1 MAMLNKLRLRLRA
14 LFFKSKMEDELQAEL
29 QFHLKREIEENIARR
44 MTPEDARYAALR
56 SFGGVELVKE
66 ESRDLRGV
74 RLLEEVWQDLC
85 YGARI
90 LMKNYGFTLAAA
102 LCLGLGIGVNT
113 AIFSVIHAL
122 LLRSFPVPQADQLV
136 VITQGK
142 LNLPI
147 TYRNFVRIRN
157 NNGVLSDLAAFEYV
171 RFSFGNRDQSQFISG
186 ELVSGNYFDALKL
199 RPALGRTFL
208 PEEDQIPDAHPVV
221 VLSYRFWQS
230 RLSGV
235 PDVIGR
241 TIILNRHRFTV
252 IGVAPQGFK
261 GMVTPY
267 LTSVW
272 IPLMMSARV
281 KHEIKRA
288 DDIRDFEPDS
298 ADELRSFGRV
308 SPIGRLRP
316 GVSLSQAQA
325 AIEIFSPRS
334 DEPDED
340 SRFRLI
346 SPKGINDIANTGG
359 MRRQVTKATTLMG
372 VIAGIVL
379 LIACSNLANLLLARA
394 SVRRKEIAIR
404 MALGA
409 SRVRLIRLLMTESAL
424 LALAGGG
431 VGLLVASLFNRLCIA
446 FIPRMA
452 TFDPDLRLDAPV
464 LGFTLLLSMGTSVLF
479 GLAPAL
485 RVSKLNFAPA
495 LKDEIGIGA
504 LHTKTINLRNAL
516 VIGQVAISLP
526 LLICAGLFIRSLQK
540 EQAIDLGFKTEN
552 RLVLWLNL
560 KVVGYDQTNGVK
572 FVKQLLDRVRAV
584 PGVQSAS
591 IARDIGGFS
600 GSDCYSQDS
609 ARPSVDI
616 PVFDCSNNAVGSQFF
631 HTMGISVVRGREFTA
646 QDGERGNKV
655 VVINESLA
663 RRYWPGEDPL
673 GKQLRIG
680 ESSNPLSEIVG
691 IVKDS
696 VDFGSMREEPPPM
709 LYTPFQDTES
719 MHLIIHT
726 SIDPNG
732 MIQPLRREISLLD
745 ENLPMRI
752 ATMNELISSSQ
763 WEQRLGV
770 TLLSILGGLGL
781 LLTAVGIYGV
791 TAYIVAQRTR
801 EFGVRMALGA
811 RGRDVMKLVIREGM
825 WLVLI
830 GVVIGM
836 AASLAVSRLLKGF
849 LFGLS
854 AADPMTFGII
864 PLLLAA
870 VALLACYVPAR
881 RATKV
886 DPMIALRSE

>member
-1 MAMLNKLRLRLRA
+1 
-14 LFFKSKMEDELQAEL
+14 
-29 QFHLKREIEENIARR
+29 
-44 MTPEDARYAALR
+44 
-56 SFGGVELVKE
+56 
-66 ESRDLRGV
+66 
-74 RLLEEVWQDLC
+74 
-85 YGARI
+85 
-90 LMKNYGFTLAAA
+90 
-102 LCLGLGIGVNT
+102 
-113 AIFSVIHAL
+113 
-122 LLRSFPVPQADQLV
+122 
-136 VITQGK
+136 
-142 LNLPI
+142 
-147 TYRNFVRIRN
+147 
-157 NNGVLSDLAAFEYV
+157 
-171 RFSFGNRDQSQFISG
+171 
-186 ELVSGNYFDALKL
+186 
-199 RPALGRTFL
+199 
-208 PEEDQIPDAHPVV
+208 
-221 VLSYRFWQS
+221 
-230 RLSGV
+230 
-235 PDVIGR
+235 
-241 TIILNRHRFTV
+241 
-252 IGVAPQGFK
+252 
-261 GMVTPY
+261 VT
-267 LTSVW
+267 
-272 IPLMMSARV
+272 
-281 KHEIKRA
+281 
-288 DDIRDFEPDS
+288 
-298 ADELRSFGRV
+298 
-308 SPIGRLRP
+308 
-316 GVSLSQAQA
+316 SL
-325 AIEIFSPRS
+325 
-334 DEPDED
+334 
-340 SRFRLI
+340 
-346 SPKGINDIANTGG
+346 
-359 MRRQVTKATTLMG
+359 
-372 VIAGIVL
+372 
-379 LIACSNLANLLLARA
+379 
-394 SVRRKEIAIR
+394 
-404 MALGA
+404 
-409 SRVRLIRLLMTESAL
+409 
-424 LALAGGG
+424 
-431 VGLLVASLFNRLCIA
+431 
-446 FIPRMA
+446 
-452 TFDPDLRLDAPV
+452 
-464 LGFTLLLSMGTSVLF
+464 LF

-485 RVSKLNFAPA
+485 QISKLNFVPA

-504 LHTKTINLRNAL
+504 LHTRTINLRSAL

-552 RLVLWLNL
+552 RLVLWLSL

-572 FVKQLLDRVRAV
+572 FVQQLLDRVRAV

-591 IARDIGGFS
+591 IAQRYSDFS
-600 GSDCYSQDS
+600 GHDCYSQDS
-609 ARPSVDI
+609 ARPSVGI
-616 PVFDCSNNAVGSQFF
+616 PVFDCSNNEVGSQFF

-696 VDFGSMREEPPPM
+696 VDFGSMREEPPM

-719 MHLIIHT
+719 MNLIIHT

-811 RGRDVMKLVIREGM
+811 QGRDVMKLVIREGM

-830 GVVIGM
+830 GVIIGM
-836 AASLAVSRLLKGF
+836 AASLAVSRVLKSF

>member
-1 MAMLNKLRLRLRA
+1 
-14 LFFKSKMEDELQAEL
+14 
-29 QFHLKREIEENIARR
+29 
-44 MTPEDARYAALR
+44 
-56 SFGGVELVKE
+56 
-66 ESRDLRGV
+66 
-74 RLLEEVWQDLC
+74 
-85 YGARI
+85 
-90 LMKNYGFTLAAA
+90 
-102 LCLGLGIGVNT
+102 
-113 AIFSVIHAL
+113 
-122 LLRSFPVPQADQLV
+122 
-136 VITQGK
+136 
-142 LNLPI
+142 
-147 TYRNFVRIRN
+147 
-157 NNGVLSDLAAFEYV
+157 
-171 RFSFGNRDQSQFISG
+171 
-186 ELVSGNYFDALKL
+186 
-199 RPALGRTFL
+199 
-208 PEEDQIPDAHPVV
+208 
-221 VLSYRFWQS
+221 
-230 RLSGV
+230 
-235 PDVIGR
+235 
-241 TIILNRHRFTV
+241 
-252 IGVAPQGFK
+252 
-261 GMVTPY
+261 
-267 LTSVW
+267 
-272 IPLMMSARV
+272 
-281 KHEIKRA
+281 
-288 DDIRDFEPDS
+288 
-298 ADELRSFGRV
+298 
-308 SPIGRLRP
+308 
-316 GVSLSQAQA
+316 
-325 AIEIFSPRS
+325 
-334 DEPDED
+334 
-340 SRFRLI
+340 
-346 SPKGINDIANTGG
+346 

-372 VIAGIVL
+372 AIAGIVL

-394 SVRRKEIAIR
+394 SVRRKEIAVR

-409 SRVRLIRLLMTESAL
+409 SRLRLIRLLMTESAL

-431 VGLLVASLFNRLCIA
+431 IGLLVASLFNHLCIA

-464 LGFTLLLSMGTSVLF
+464 LGFTLLLSLVTSLLF

-485 RVSKLNFAPA
+485 QVSKLSFVPA

-504 LHTKTINLRNAL
+504 LHTGTINLRSAL

-552 RLVLWLNL
+552 RLVLWLSL

-572 FVKQLLDRVRAV
+572 FVQQLLDRFRAV

-591 IARDIGGFS
+591 IAQRYSDFS
-600 GSDCYSQDS
+600 GHDCYSQDS
-609 ARPSVDI
+609 ARPSVGI
-616 PVFDCSNNAVGSQFF
+616 PVFDCSNNEVGSQFF

-696 VDFGSMREEPPPM
+696 VDSGSKREEPPPM
-709 LYTPFQDTES
+709 LYTPFQDIES
-719 MHLIIHT
+719 VYLIIHT

-752 ATMNELISSSQ
+752 ATMNELSSSH
-763 WEQRLGV
+763 WWQRLGV

-811 RGRDVMKLVIREGM
+811 RGRDVMKLVIRDGM

-836 AASLAVSRLLKGF
+836 AASLAVSRLLKSF

-864 PLLLAA
+864 PLLLAT
-870 VALLACYVPAR
+870 VALLACYISAWL
-881 RATKV
+881 AAKV
-886 DPMIALRSE
+886 DPMITLRSE

>member
-1 MAMLNKLRLRLRA
+1 
-14 LFFKSKMEDELQAEL
+14 
-29 QFHLKREIEENIARR
+29 
-44 MTPEDARYAALR
+44 
-56 SFGGVELVKE
+56 
-66 ESRDLRGV
+66 
-74 RLLEEVWQDLC
+74 
-85 YGARI
+85 
-90 LMKNYGFTLAAA
+90 
-102 LCLGLGIGVNT
+102 
-113 AIFSVIHAL
+113 
-122 LLRSFPVPQADQLV
+122 

-142 LNLPI
+142 RNFPI

-199 RPALGRTFL
+199 KPTLGRTFL
-208 PEEDQIPDAHPVV
+208 PEEDRIPDAHPVV

-230 RLSGV
+230 RLSGA

-288 DDIRDFEPDS
+288 DDLRDFEPDS
-298 ADELRSFGRV
+298 ADELRSFGWV
-308 SPIGRLRP
+308 SPIGRLKP

-325 AIEIFSPRS
+325 AIETFSPRS

-346 SPKGINDIANTGG
+346 LPKGINDIVNTGG
-359 MRRQVTKATTLMG
+359 MRRQVTKAATLMG

-431 VGLLVASLFNRLCIA
+431 IGLLVASLFNRLCIA

-464 LGFTLLLSMGTSVLF
+464 LGFTLLLSLVTSVLF

-485 RVSKLNFAPA
+485 RVSKLSFAPA

-516 VIGQVAISLP
+516 IIGQVAISLP

-552 RLVLWLNL
+552 RLVLWLSL

-572 FVKQLLDRVRAV
+572 FVQQLLDRVRAV

-591 IARDIGGFS
+591 IAQRYSDFS
-600 GSDCYSQDS
+600 GHDCYSQDS
-609 ARPSVDI
+609 ARPSVGI
-616 PVFDCSNNAVGSQFF
+616 PVFDCSNNEVGSQFF

-696 VDFGSMREEPPPM
+696 VDIGSMREEPPPM
-709 LYTPFQDTES
+709 LYTPFQDIES
-719 MHLIIHT
+719 MNLIIHT

-745 ENLPMRI
+745 ENLPMKI

-836 AASLAVSRLLKGF
+836 AASLAVSRLLKSF

-886 DPMIALRSE
+886 DPMIALRAE

>member
-14 LFFKSKMEDELQAEL
+14 LFFKSKMEDELQAKL
-29 QFHLKREIEENIARR
+29 QFHLEREIEENIARG

-66 ESRDLRGV
+66 ESRDVRGV

-85 YGARI
+85 YGARM
-90 LMKNYGFTLAAA
+90 LMKNYGFTIAAA
-102 LCLGLGIGVNT
+102 LCLALGIGVNT
-113 AIFSVIHAL
+113 SLFSVVHAL

-136 VITQGK
+136 VLTQDER
-142 LNLPI
+142 NLPI
-147 TYRNFVRIRN
+147 PYRNFVRIRKN
-157 NNGVLSDLAAFEYV
+157 NEVLSDLAAFEYV
-171 RFSFGNRDQSQFISG
+171 RFSFGNRDQSEFISG

-199 RPALGRTFL
+199 KPTLGRTFL
-208 PEEDQIPDAHPVV
+208 PEEDRIPDAHPVV

-230 RLSGV
+230 RLSGA

-241 TIILNRHRFTV
+241 TIILNRHPFTV

-261 GMVTPY
+261 GMVTPF

-272 IPLMMSARV
+272 IPLMMSRV

-288 DDIRDFEPDS
+288 DDLRDFEPDS
-298 ADELRSFGRV
+298 ADELLSFGRV
-308 SPIGRLRP
+308 SPIGRLKP

-325 AIEIFSPRS
+325 AIETFSPRS

-340 SRFRLI
+340 NRFRLI
-346 SPKGINDIANTGG
+346 RPEGIYIGNTGD

-379 LIACSNLANLLLARA
+379 LITCCNLANLLLARA
-394 SVRRKEIAIR
+394 SVRRKEIAVR

-409 SRVRLIRLLMTESAL
+409 SRLRLIRLLMTESAL

-431 VGLLVASLFNRLCIA
+431 IGLLVASLFNHLCIA

-464 LGFTLLLSMGTSVLF
+464 LGFTLLLSMVTSVLF
-479 GLAPAL
+479 GLTPAL
-485 RVSKLNFAPA
+485 QVSKLNFVPA
-495 LKDEIGIGA
+495 LKDEFGKGA
-504 LHTKTINLRNAL
+504 LHTRTINLRSAL

-552 RLVLWLNL
+552 HLVLWLSL
-560 KVVGYDQTNGVK
+560 KVVGYDQKNGLK
-572 FVKQLLDRVRAV
+572 FLQQLLDRVRAV
-584 PGVQSAS
+584 PGVLSAS
-591 IARDIGGFS
+591 VARDIPSSGS

-616 PVFDCSNNAVGSQFF
+616 PVFDCSNNEVGSQFF

-696 VDFGSMREEPPPM
+696 VDSGSKREEPPPM

-719 MHLIIHT
+719 MSLIIHT

-745 ENLPMRI
+745 ENLPMKI
-752 ATMNELISSSQ
+752 ATMNELISSP
-763 WEQRLGV
+763 WWQRLGV

-791 TAYIVAQRTR
+791 TAYIVAQRTH
-801 EFGVRMALGA
+801 EFGVRVALGA
-811 RGRDVMKLVIREGM
+811 RGRDVMKLVIRQGM

-836 AASLAVSRLLKGF
+836 AASLAVSRVLKSF
-849 LFGLS
+849 LYGLS

>member
-1 MAMLNKLRLRLRA
+1 MLNKLRLRLRA
-14 LFFKSKMEDELQAEL
+14 LFFKSRLEDELQAEL
-29 QFHLKREIEENIARR
+29 QFHLEREIEENIARG

-66 ESRDLRGV
+66 ESRDVRGV

-85 YGARI
+85 YGARM
-90 LMKNYGFTLAAA
+90 LMKNYGFTIAAA
-102 LCLGLGIGVNT
+102 LCLALGIGVNT
-113 AIFSVIHAL
+113 SLFSVVHAL

-136 VITQGK
+136 VLTQDER
-142 LNLPI
+142 NLPI
-147 TYRNFVRIRN
+147 PYRNFVRIRKN
-157 NNGVLSDLAAFEYV
+157 NEVLSDLAAFEYV
-171 RFSFGNRDQSQFISG
+171 RFSFGNRDQSEFISG
-186 ELVSGNYFDALKL
+186 ELVSGNYFDVLKL
-199 RPALGRTFL
+199 KPTLGRTFL
-208 PEEDQIPDAHPVV
+208 PEEDRIPDAHPVV

-230 RLSGV
+230 RLSGA

-241 TIILNRHRFTV
+241 TIILNRHPFTV

-261 GMVTPY
+261 GMVTPF

-288 DDIRDFEPDS
+288 DDLRDFEPDS
-298 ADELRSFGRV
+298 ADELRSFGLV
-308 SPIGRLRP
+308 SPIGRLKP

-325 AIEIFSPRS
+325 AIETFNPRS
-334 DEPDED
+334 DGPNED
-340 SRFRLI
+340 NRFRLI
-346 SPKGINDIANTGG
+346 RPEGIYIGNTGD

-379 LIACSNLANLLLARA
+379 LITCSNLANLLLARA
-394 SVRRKEIAIR
+394 SVRRKEIAVR

-409 SRVRLIRLLMTESAL
+409 SRLRLIRLLMTESAL

-431 VGLLVASLFNRLCIA
+431 IGLLVASLFNHLCIA

-464 LGFTLLLSMGTSVLF
+464 LGFTLLLSMVTSVLF
-479 GLAPAL
+479 GLTPAL
-485 RVSKLNFAPA
+485 QVSKLNFVPA
-495 LKDEIGIGA
+495 LKDEFGIGA
-504 LHTKTINLRNAL
+504 LHTRTINLRNAL

-552 RLVLWLNL
+552 RLVLWLSL
-560 KVVGYDQTNGVK
+560 KVVGYDQKNGLK
-572 FVKQLLDRVRAV
+572 FLQQLLDRVRAV
-584 PGVQSAS
+584 PGVLSAS
-591 IARDIGGFS
+591 VARDIPSSGS

-616 PVFDCSNNAVGSQFF
+616 PVFDCRHNEVGSQFF

-696 VDFGSMREEPPPM
+696 VDLGSKREEPPPM

-719 MHLIIHT
+719 MSLIIHT

-745 ENLPMRI
+745 ENLPMKI
-752 ATMNELISSSQ
+752 ATMNELISSP
-763 WEQRLGV
+763 WWQRLGV
-770 TLLSILGGLGL
+770 TLLSMLGGLGL

-791 TAYIVAQRTR
+791 TAYIVAQRTH

-811 RGRDVMKLVIREGM
+811 RGRDVMKLVIRQGM

-836 AASLAVSRLLKGF
+836 AASLAVSRVLKSF

>member
-1 MAMLNKLRLRLRA
+1 MI
-14 LFFKSKMEDELQAEL
+14 Q
-29 QFHLKREIEENIARR
+29 
-44 MTPEDARYAALR
+44 
-56 SFGGVELVKE
+56 
-66 ESRDLRGV
+66 DLRY
-74 RLLEEVWQDLC
+74 C
-85 YGARI
+85 ARM
-90 LMKNYGFTLAAA
+90 LTKNYGFTLAAA

-113 AIFSVIHAL
+113 SIFSVVHAL

-136 VITQGK
+136 VLTQDER
-142 LNLPI
+142 NLPI
-147 TYRNFVRIRN
+147 NYRNFVRIRKN
-157 NNGVLSDLAAFEYV
+157 NKVLSDLAAFEYV
-171 RFSFGNRDQSQFISG
+171 RFSFGNRDQSEFISG

-230 RLSGV
+230 RLSGA

-288 DDIRDFEPDS
+288 DDLRDFEPDS

-308 SPIGRLRP
+308 SPIGRLKP

-325 AIEIFSPRS
+325 AIETFSPRS

-346 SPKGINDIANTGG
+346 RPEGIYLGNTGD

-431 VGLLVASLFNRLCIA
+431 IGLLVASLFNRLCIA

-464 LGFTLLLSMGTSVLF
+464 LGFTLLLLMVTSVLF

-552 RLVLWLNL
+552 RLVLWLSL

-616 PVFDCSNNAVGSQFF
+616 PVFDCSNNEVGSQFF

-696 VDFGSMREEPPPM
+696 VDIGSMREEPPPM
-709 LYTPFQDTES
+709 LYTPFQDIES

-745 ENLPMRI
+745 ENLPMKI
-752 ATMNELISSSQ
+752 ATMNEMISSSR
-763 WEQRLGV
+763 WSQRSGV
-770 TLLSILGGLGL
+770 TLLSILGGIGL
-781 LLTAVGIYGV
+781 LLTAIGIYGV

-801 EFGVRMALGA
+801 EIGVRMALGA
-811 RGRDVMKLVIREGM
+811 QAGDILKLIMRQGIKSTVIGTIIGLAVALAGM
-825 WLVLI
+825 RMLASFLYGVSTTDPMIFAAASIYLI
-830 GVVIGM
+830 GV
-836 AASLAVSRLLKGF
+836 ALFACF
-849 LFGLS
+849 L
-854 AADPMTFGII
+854 P
-864 PLLLAA
+864 
-870 VALLACYVPAR
+870 AL
-881 RATKV
+881 RATKI
-886 DPMIALRSE
+886 DPMALLRRE

>member
-1 MAMLNKLRLRLRA
+1 MLSKLKTALRA
-14 LFFKSKMEDELQAEL
+14 LLRRSQAESEL
-29 QFHLKREIEENIARR
+29 DEELRYHIEQQTEQNIRLGMDPAEARIA
-44 MTPEDARYAALR
+44 ARKA
-56 SFGGVELVKE
+56 FGGVEQAKE
-66 ESRDLRGV
+66 RSRDARGV
-74 RLLEEVWQDLC
+74 RRLEELWQDMR
-85 YGARI
+85 YGARM
-90 LMKNYGFTLAAA
+90 LMKNYGFTLAAV

-113 AIFSVIHAL
+113 SLFSVVHAL

-136 VITQGK
+136 VLTQDER
-142 LNLPI
+142 NSPI
-147 TYRNFVRIRN
+147 PYRNFVRIRKN
-157 NNGVLSDLAAFEYV
+157 NEVLSDLAAFEYV
-171 RFSFGNRDQSQFISG
+171 RFSFGNRDQSEFISG
-186 ELVSGNYFDALKL
+186 ELVSGNYFDVLKL
-199 RPALGRTFL
+199 KPTLGRTFL
-208 PEEDQIPDAHPVV
+208 PEEDRIPDAHPVV

-230 RLSGV
+230 RLSGA

-241 TIILNRHRFTV
+241 TIILNRHPFTV

-261 GMVTPY
+261 GMVTPF

-272 IPLMMSARV
+272 IPLMMSRV
-281 KHEIKRA
+281 NHEIERA
-288 DDIRDFEPDS
+288 DDLRDFEPDS

-308 SPIGRLRP
+308 SPIGRLKP

-325 AIEIFSPRS
+325 AIETFSPRS

-340 SRFRLI
+340 NRFRLI
-346 SPKGINDIANTGG
+346 RPEGIYIGNTGD

-379 LIACSNLANLLLARA
+379 LITCCNLANLLLARA
-394 SVRRKEIAIR
+394 SVRRKEVAVR

-409 SRVRLIRLLMTESAL
+409 SRLRLIRLLMTESAL

-431 VGLLVASLFNRLCIA
+431 IGLLVASLFNHLCIA

-464 LGFTLLLSMGTSVLF
+464 LGFTLLLSMVTSVLF
-479 GLAPAL
+479 GLTPAL
-485 RVSKLNFAPA
+485 QVSKLNFVPA
-495 LKDEIGIGA
+495 LKDEFGKGA
-504 LHTKTINLRNAL
+504 LHTRTINLRSAL

-552 RLVLWLNL
+552 RLVLWLSL
-560 KVVGYDQTNGVK
+560 KVVGYDQKNGLK
-572 FVKQLLDRVRAV
+572 FLQQLLDRVRAV
-584 PGVQSAS
+584 PGVLSAS
-591 IARDIGGFS
+591 VALDIPSSGS

-616 PVFDCSNNAVGSQFF
+616 PVFDCRHNEVGSQFF
-631 HTMGISVVRGREFTA
+631 HTMDISVVRGREFTA

-696 VDFGSMREEPPPM
+696 VDLGSKREEPPPM

-719 MHLIIHT
+719 MSLIIHT

-745 ENLPMRI
+745 ENLPMKI
-752 ATMNELISSSQ
+752 ATMNELISSP
-763 WEQRLGV
+763 WWQRLGV

-791 TAYIVAQRTR
+791 TAYIVAQRTH

-811 RGRDVMKLVIREGM
+811 RGRDVMKLVIRQGM

-836 AASLAVSRLLKGF
+836 AASLAVSRLLKSF

-886 DPMIALRSE
+886 DPMIALRAE

>member
-29 QFHLKREIEENIARR
+29 QFHLEREIEENIARG

-66 ESRDLRGV
+66 ESRDVRGV

-85 YGARI
+85 YGARM
-90 LMKNYGFTLAAA
+90 LMKNYGFTLAAV
-102 LCLGLGIGVNT
+102 LCLGLGVGVNT
-113 AIFSVIHAL
+113 AIFSMVHAL
-122 LLRSFPVPQADQLV
+122 LLRSLPVPQADQLV
-136 VITQGK
+136 VLTQDER
-142 LNLPI
+142 NLPI
-147 TYRNFVRIRN
+147 PYRNFVRIRE

-171 RFSFGNRDQSQFISG
+171 RFSFGNRDQSEFISG
-186 ELVSGNYFDALKL
+186 ELVSGNYFDVLKL
-199 RPALGRTFL
+199 KPTLGRTFL
-208 PEEDQIPDAHPVV
+208 PEEDRIPDAHPVV

-230 RLSGV
+230 RLSGAS
-235 PDVIGR
+235 DVIGK
-241 TIILNRHRFTV
+241 TITLNRHRFTV

-288 DDIRDFEPDS
+288 DDLRDFEPDS
-298 ADELRSFGRV
+298 ADELRSFGPV
-308 SPIGRLRP
+308 SPIGRLKP

-325 AIEIFSPRS
+325 AIETFNPRS
-334 DEPDED
+334 DEPNED
-340 SRFRLI
+340 NRFRLI
-346 SPKGINDIANTGG
+346 RPEGIYIGNTGD

-372 VIAGIVL
+372 AIAGIVL

-464 LGFTLLLSMGTSVLF
+464 LGFTLLLSLATSLLF

-485 RVSKLNFAPA
+485 QISKLNFVPA

-504 LHTKTINLRNAL
+504 LHTRTINLRSAL

-526 LLICAGLFIRSLQK
+526 LLICAGLFTRSLQK

-552 RLVLWLNL
+552 RLVLWLSL

-572 FVKQLLDRVRAV
+572 FVQQLLDRVRAV

-591 IARDIGGFS
+591 IAQRYSDFS
-600 GSDCYSQDS
+600 GHDCYSQDS
-609 ARPSVDI
+609 AKPSVGI
-616 PVFDCSNNAVGSQFF
+616 PVFDCSNNEVGSQFF

-696 VDFGSMREEPPPM
+696 VDIGSMREEPPPM
-709 LYTPFQDTES
+709 LYTPFQDIES
-719 MHLIIHT
+719 MNLIIHT

-745 ENLPMRI
+745 ENLPMKI

-836 AASLAVSRLLKGF
+836 AASLAVSRLLKSF